1 MTMVTGILPT
11 SIRKAVADFG
21 HKILNE
27 AKLTNIL
34 LDYGAFTEV
43 PSAKFVIKE
52 LVAENWCVKIL
63 DSKDDY
69 DKIQSLITVIS
80 DKMGFK
86 TDVVEY
92 TVNSVVFAICKN
104 KSLPQYNQT
113 EEQATSTPIPT
124 PIAGQKLDGEYS
136 ERLRTGGDLKVTAN
150 SWKISYYFP
159 GPDGRYNGTFVY
171 VNDKDIDA
179 YIAAWKNNFAK
190 FQQLKTLLPQGGN
203 SDYPGDMGMSIRFG
217 VFEGVCIRSY
227 HLPINTQ
234 EKLDAITNEYEM
246 AKQKAAQ
253 IQKILNGGN

>member
-1 MTMVTGILPT
+1 MTTGMLPI

-21 HKILNE
+21 FKILYE
-27 AKLTNIL
+27 TKLTSIL

-52 LVAENWCVKIL
+52 LVAENWCIKIL
-63 DSKDDY
+63 EAQDD
-69 DKIQSLITVIS
+69 DNKIQSLISVIS

-86 TDVVEY
+86 SDVVEY
-92 TVNSVVFAICKN
+92 TVHSVVYSICKR
-104 KSLPQYNQT
+104 KGLPQYNKT
-113 EEQATSTPIPT
+113 DEQAASSPILSSVSL
-124 PIAGQKLDGEYS
+124 QKLDGEYS
-136 ERLRTGGDLKVTAN
+136 ERLRTGGNLKVTAN

-190 FQQLKTLLPQGGN
+190 FQQLKSLLPQGGN

-253 IQKILNGGN
+253 IQRILNGNM

>member
-1 MTMVTGILPT
+1 MVTEKLPT
-11 SIRKAVADFG
+11 SIRKAVVDFG
-21 HKILNE
+21 PKILNE

-43 PSAKFVIKE
+43 PSAKIVIKE
-52 LVAENWCVKIL
+52 LVAESWCAKIL
-63 DSKDDY
+63 EAQDD
-69 DKIQSLITVIS
+69 DNKIQSLISVIS

-92 TVNSVVFAICKN
+92 TVLSVVYSISKN
-104 KSLPQYNQT
+104 KSLPQYNKV
-113 EEQATSTPIPT
+113 EEQTTSIPISS
-124 PIAGQKLDGEYS
+124 PITSQKLDGEYS
-136 ERLRTGGDLKVTAN
+136 EKLRTGGDLKVTAN

-179 YIAAWKNNFAK
+179 YIAAWKSNFAK

-217 VFEGVCIRSY
+217 YFEGVCIRSY

-246 AKQKAAQ
+246 AKLKAAQ
-253 IQKILNGGN
+253 IQKILNGNI